1 MNIKKIYCW
10 SDSQVSLAW
19 IKAKHKEF
27 KMFVQNRVIKIREN
41 VRGED
46 WHYCR
51 TNENPADII
60 TRGNTY
66 PNFDLWWNG
75 PESLV
80 KTDVR
85 VYEAETNPHYLNE
98 VATIKVV
105 LHASMNKPYSIG
117 NLIDIS
123 RFNDLLKLFRVTA
136 YVLRFARN
144 LKAKLKGVSLVLKKY
159 IIFTELKEAK
169 FLWVKDNQ
177 SWFDVSS
184 NDDSRLHLNLKKD
197 DNRNYTFIQ

>member
-1 MNIKKIYCW
+1 
-10 SDSQVSLAW
+10 
-19 IKAKHKEF
+19 
-27 KMFVQNRVIKIREN
+27 MFVQNRVIKIREN

-80 KTDVR
+80 KTGVT
-85 VYEAETNPHYLNE
+85 VNEAETNPHNLNE
-98 VATIKVV
+98 VA
-105 LHASMNKPYSIG
+105 MNKPYSLG

-123 RFNDLLKLFRVTA
+123 RFNDLLKLFGVTDC
-136 YVLRFARN
+136 VRF
-144 LKAKLKGVSLVLKKY
+144 KICS
-159 IIFTELKEAK
+159 
-169 FLWVKDNQ
+169 
-177 SWFDVSS
+177 
-184 NDDSRLHLNLKKD
+184 
-197 DNRNYTFIQ
+197 